1 MRRFLQIRSLYI
13 TALLFL
19 SGSFIR
25 AFAQAPNISYPTP
38 QNFPV
43 NKTITPITP
52 QNKGGMVP
60 ANAYGQVTTFAGGRA
75 PVTFDGTGTNAGF
88 NLPSGIAVD
97 AAGTVYVSDFGSGAI
112 RKITPA
118 AVVTTINNVSSP
130 AGLTL
135 DMQNNLFITDF
146 QGNYVYKISAGGTN
160 SIYAGDGTSGA
171 VNGSAAASS
180 FNNPGGIIV
189 DVSGNVFVADQQN
202 NMIRQIT
209 PAGIVRTYAGSGS
222 AGVNNGVGTG
232 ASFNNPDGLA
242 LDGQG
247 NLYVADTKNNLIRI
261 IGPGEVVT
269 TLAGSG
275 VPGQADGTG
284 ASASFN
290 YPTSLAFD
298 ALANLYVADY
308 KNNLIRKLTLSGV
321 VTTLAGDG
329 TAGQTNAV
337 GKLASFNGPIG
348 LATDANGYL
357 YVTDEINYMVRKI
370 ALTGY
375 SIDKTLP
382 PGLIFDPTTG
392 TISGTPTALSP
403 PTDYIITA
411 YNVAGSSSTTVSIA
425 VTGITPVITT
435 STITGNIIG
444 CVGSPGE
451 SPNVGKFT
459 VAGTSLSGD
468 ITVTPPPGF
477 DLSLTAI
484 GGYSTSLT
492 LKQIGGTVINR
503 DIYIRSSAA
512 DPVGPISGNIQL
524 TTPGATA
531 DVVPVTGVVNA
542 LPKVDPVQNVSY
554 DSGATTTPI
563 NFTGTG
569 NTFTW
574 TNDNPTIG
582 LPASGSG
589 PIPAFQTTNTGSSP
603 VIATITVTP
612 TKPGLVYITQGSNIV
627 VINSA
632 TNSFFKIPLTN
643 AGPYGVAAS
652 SDGNRIY
659 MSDPNSNSVYGINTT
674 TNVIELTIH
683 TIDGPRGLAVSPD
696 GNHIYI
702 TDEFT
707 NQIAVASTVTG
718 AVIATIPVGISPLGV
733 AVSPDGGLVY
743 VANQGSKTVSVIN
756 TSTNKV
762 TATIPVTIQ
771 PNDVVVSP
779 DGSLIYI
786 SGSGPGSALIIDAGS
801 NTVLKSVATGPNSV
815 GESLSPDGNR
825 LYVVNEDGNSVSVID
840 TKTQAVIATIPVG
853 GSPQSISVTSNG
865 NLAYVVGQDG
875 NIYIIDTSTNLVI
888 NTLSVGIGSLS
899 FGSFI
904 TPGTSCPGTPITFTI
919 TVNSLSPSITAGP
932 VSGSISACLG
942 SASAGVNIQ
951 QFTVSGSNLTG
962 DITAT
967 APSGFEISSAQG
979 NGFGGV
985 VTIPQSAG
993 IVSNVTVY
1001 VRSAAADPSGSISGN
1016 VVLSSPGATSQNV
1029 PVSGTV
1035 NALPTANA
1043 VTNQTKNNGGP
1054 TDPINFTGTGG
1065 DTYNWT
1071 NDVPGIGLPASG
1083 TGNIPSF
1090 NTIDVNG
1097 DTPVTATLTV
1107 TPLNTVTGCTG
1118 APVTFT
1124 ITVNPA
1130 SPPVITSSGTL
1141 TGLNTIYGAASSSET
1156 FTVSATNLTEGILVT
1171 APQGFEVSAD
1181 NQTFSNTITAG
1192 QAGNIT
1198 NVPVYIRLAA
1208 TTPAG
1213 NYFGNIVLSTIGA
1226 SDVNVSIPIS
1236 VVNRAILTVTAP
1248 DVTRAYGTPNPVF
1261 IPQYQGF
1268 VNGDNESGLTV
1279 LPELTTVATTTS
1291 PEGKYAIHVTGGS
1304 SHNYI
1309 INPVDG
1315 TLTIIASESE
1325 IIIPNAFTPNGDG
1338 INDLWTI
1345 QKLSDFPQCL
1355 VSVYTR
1361 YGNLVYQSRGYVK
1374 PWDGTV
1380 NGSPVPTGTYYYV
1393 INPNVSGFGLLSGYV
1408 AVLR

>member
-1 MRRFLQIRSLYI
+1 MRRFLQTGLLLLLCALFTKSEAQTDQTVGNAAQTTPVNFPAGGCTYQWTNSNPTIGLPASGTGDIPAFNAINNTGGPITATITATPVASGFAYI
-13 TALLFL
+13 TNRDDGTVSVINTTTNLVTGTFPAGLQPF
-19 SGSFIR
+19 SIATSSDGSRVYI
-25 AFAQAPNISYPTP
+25 ANISGTVTVINTTTNAIISTIATTGTNRAIAVSPDGSKLYVTETEGNNNAYVLVINTSTNSIVSKISIGVSASGICVSPDGSRIYTCSSTSVLAAAVFVIDAST
-38 QNFPV
+38 NTVISTIPV
-43 NKTITPITP
+43 NENIIGITTSHDGSRVYVCSWGPASIVAINTSTNTVIGSVGVGIDPIGVCITPDDTRLYVANEDDGTVSVVDANTLTVTTTLTSPVFVPSLFGISITPDGKEVFVVNQARNSVSIINTGANAFTKTIDVGLAPIAFGNFTSSGPGCNGTPIT
-52 QNKGGMVP
+52 
-60 ANAYGQVTTFAGGRA
+60 F
-75 PVTFDGTGTNAGF
+75 
-88 NLPSGIAVD
+88 
-97 AAGTVYVSDFGSGAI
+97 
-112 RKITPA
+112 KIT
-118 AVVTTINNVSSP
+118 V
-130 AGLTL
+130 
-135 DMQNNLFITDF
+135 
-146 QGNYVYKISAGGTN
+146 N
-160 SIYAGDGTSGA
+160 S
-171 VNGSAAASS
+171 
-180 FNNPGGIIV
+180 
-189 DVSGNVFVADQQN
+189 
-202 NMIRQIT
+202 
-209 PAGIVRTYAGSGS
+209 
-222 AGVNNGVGTG
+222 
-232 ASFNNPDGLA
+232 
-242 LDGQG
+242 
-247 NLYVADTKNNLIRI
+247 
-261 IGPGEVVT
+261 GP
-269 TLAGSG
+269 
-275 VPGQADGTG
+275 
-284 ASASFN
+284 
-290 YPTSLAFD
+290 
-298 ALANLYVADY
+298 
-308 KNNLIRKLTLSGV
+308 
-321 VTTLAGDG
+321 
-329 TAGQTNAV
+329 
-337 GKLASFNGPIG
+337 
-348 LATDANGYL
+348 
-357 YVTDEINYMVRKI
+357 
-370 ALTGY
+370 
-375 SIDKTLP
+375 
-382 PGLIFDPTTG
+382 
-392 TISGTPTALSP
+392 
-403 PTDYIITA
+403 
-411 YNVAGSSSTTVSIA
+411 
-425 VTGITPVITT
+425 TPVVTT

-492 LKQIGGTVINR
+492 LKQIGGTVINVP
-503 DIYIRSSAA
+503 IYIRSSAA

-542 LPKVDPVQNVSY
+542 LPTVDPVQNVSY
-554 DSGATTTPI
+554 NSGATTTPI

-733 AVSPDGGLVY
+733 AVSPDGSLVY

-919 TVNSLSPSITAGP
+919 TLNSLSPSITAGP

-967 APSGFEISSAQG
+967 APAGFEISLTASG
-979 NGFGGV
+979 GYGGV